1 MSFQGDVK
9 QYRLFRAHVNF
20 GPDSMLY
27 PYDTQMPTLKL
38 RSLDYGNNEI
48 VLTTKVLNNLNQID
62 LNELDV
68 KDVTDLANIQ
78 DRFRILMNLFK
89 YGKDRFSKTH
99 IQASKLFDRNHFWSR
114 IKVQMNNKY
123 IFEQLGD

>member
-1 MSFQGDVK
+1 
-9 QYRLFRAHVNF
+9 
-20 GPDSMLY
+20 MLY

-38 RSLDYGNNEI
+38 RSLDYGNDEI

-78 DRFRILMNLFK
+78 DRLRISMNLLK
-89 YGKDRFSKTH
+89 YGKDRFSKIH
-99 IQASKLFDRNHFWSR
+99 IQASKLFEGDHFWSKIEVR
-114 IKVQMNNKY
+114 IYNKY
-123 IFEQLGD
+123 IFKHLGD